1 MKRRISADKGFTL
14 LELLIV
20 LAMLTVLLSL
30 ATLQFNR
37 YSRKSSIEA
46 QVKTLHAD
54 LLAARS
60 QALFEKR
67 ARAVSL
73 TPTGF
78 AAYSSGSATGNPL
91 QRKTLRHRLSLKS
104 DPFVVVFNA
113 AGVSDSA
120 DSDAVCTEPAGNEAA
135 ADTLVITPTRIETGK
150 RNASAACSSE
160 NITIR

>member
-1 MKRRISADKGFTL
+1 M
-14 LELLIV
+14 
-20 LAMLTVLLSL
+20 LAILTVLLSL

-37 YSRKSSIEA
+37 YSRKSSIES

-78 AAYSSGSATGNPL
+78 RAYSSGSTTGAPL
-91 QRKTLRHRLSLKS
+91 ETKTLRHRLSLRS
-104 DPFVVVFNA
+104 DPFVIVFNA
-113 AGVSDSA
+113 AGVSDSV
-120 DSDAVCTEPAGNEAA
+120 DSDAVCTEPADNEAA
-135 ADTLVITPTRIETGK
+135 VDTLVITPTRIETGK
-150 RNASAACSSE
+150 RNASATCSTE